1 MPITINY
8 RDFPGVNY
16 TSITT
21 DKNWMKNAMW
31 TILYLPMDFIII
43 VSWCGLVLTF
53 LFIIGICI
61 IPIFFTAFL
70 SMNRKV
76 KRKYDVIQFTEE
88 EEEELVS
95 IPEIGNAE
103 KKEL

>member
-1 MPITINY
+1 MPITVKY
-8 RDFPGVNY
+8 PELMGLSY
-16 TSITT
+16 SPITT
-21 DKNWMKNAMW
+21 DKNWMKNVMW

-43 VSWCGLVLTF
+43 VSWCGLVVTF

-88 EEEELVS
+88 EEFAPV
-95 IPEIGNAE
+95 PEIGNAE